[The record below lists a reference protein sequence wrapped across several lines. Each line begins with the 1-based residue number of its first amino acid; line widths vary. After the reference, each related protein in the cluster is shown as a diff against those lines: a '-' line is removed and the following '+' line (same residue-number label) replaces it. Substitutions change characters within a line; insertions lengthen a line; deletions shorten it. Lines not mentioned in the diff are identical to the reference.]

1 MHHVLW
7 VYPTTPRRSIREMPF
22 SMTYGSEAII
32 PLKVGFL
39 MMKTDQFDSRKNYQ
53 LICAI
58 LDLAEEKRELATV
71 KLAHYQQKLSQGY
84 DKNARSRTFLPGD
97 LVLRKVIRNTRNP
110 LGESSDLI
118 GRNPT
123 VLRQ

>member
-1 MHHVLW
+1 
-7 VYPTTPRRSIREMPF
+7 
-22 SMTYGSEAII
+22 
-32 PLKVGFL
+32 
-39 MMKTDQFDSRKNYQ
+39 MKTDQFDSRKNYQ

-84 DKNARSRTFLPGD
+84 DKNARSRTFPRGD